1 MIDRVD
7 RGEPRDRPAATRHD
21 DVGTIHDAL
30 EMLAEP
36 VVELTHPDLVSLDR

>member
-7 RGEPRDRPAATRHD
+7 RGEPRNRPAATRND
-21 DVGTIHDAL
+21 DVGAIRDPL

-36 VVELTHPDLVSLDR
+36 VVELTHADLVSLDR

>member
-7 RGEPRDRPAATRHD
+7 RGEPRDRPAATRND
-21 DVGTIHDAL
+21 DVGAIRDAL